1 MKKNKGILIV
11 VIVLA
16 IVAVVLILQNRK
28 TTLNERMGEFA
39 IADTSS
45 VTKIFMADM
54 RGNQV
59 LLSKSAPGKWL
70 LDDSLKAGNESL
82 NLLLKTM
89 SNIAV
94 KAPVPKKS
102 YNSVIK
108 RLATNSIKVEIY
120 QDKFRIDLFNFIRLF
135 PHEKLSKVY
144 YVGNPTPDNLGTFM
158 LLEGSEV
165 PFVVYEPGF
174 RGFIAARYTAHP
186 NDWRDHTV
194 FKTKADKV
202 KSIQIEFPYEPNESY
217 LIEKQGTSELNLISL
232 ENKQKLS
239 SFDTRRL
246 VDLVKL
252 YKDIRFEAV
261 LDAIEPAR
269 VDSIIHTIPLNIITL
284 TDTDGNVN
292 QVKTYRRVTATGDFD
307 LEGNR
312 VTYDLDRLYALI
324 NNGQELVL
332 IQYFVFDPITRPLSF
347 LVGREIV
354 EDSKPSNRY

>member
-1 MKKNKGILIV
+1 MN
-11 VIVLA
+11 
-16 IVAVVLILQNRK
+16 
-28 TTLNERMGEFA
+28 EFA

-59 LLSKSAPGKWL
+59 LLTKLAPGEWL
-70 LDDSLKAGNESL
+70 LNDSLKAGRENL

-89 SNIAV
+89 SNLAV

-120 QDKFRIDLFNFIRLF
+120 QKKFRIDLFNSIRLF
-135 PHEKLSKVY
+135 PREKLTKVY
-144 YVGNPTPDNLGTFM
+144 YIGNPTPDNMGTFM
-158 LLEGSEV
+158 LLEGSDV

-174 RGFIAARYTAHP
+174 RGFIAARYTARE

-194 FKTKADKV
+194 FRTNPSAI
-202 KSIQIEFPYEPNESY
+202 KSIKVEFPYQPNESY
-217 LIEKQGTSELNLISL
+217 LIEKYGNNKLELTSLQSN
-232 ENKQKLS
+232 QKLNT
-239 SFDTRRL
+239 FDIPK
-246 VDLVKL
+246 VVELVKL

-261 LDAIEPAR
+261 LDKIGPAQ
-269 VDSIIHTIPLNIITL
+269 VDSIIHSTPLTIITL
-284 TDTDGNVN
+284 TDTAGNIN
-292 QVKTYRRVTATGDFD
+292 QVKTFRRKTNTGDFD
-307 LEGNR
+307 LEGNM
-312 VTYDLDRLYALI
+312 VAYDQDRLYALI

-347 LVGREIV
+347 LKGKI
-354 EDSKPSNRY
+354 ED